1 MLLVTRNFM
10 KTFIYGASPVMQELR
25 RKIGQIA
32 RAPVPVLIEGETGTG
47 KETLA
52 RQVHAAA
59 SPEQPFTRYTC
70 AAGRPLEFAEDFRGW
85 AFFKSVNRLDPA
97 AQEQL
102 LTAIDRQSHDGGQM
116 RFISSSSQPLDQL
129 VNEGRFPAAL
139 YHHLAGARVRV
150 AALRER
156 FGDVPELFG
165 RFVEQHA
172 TAGGLPAPVPSNE
185 LLVLLESYS
194 WPGNGR
200 ELSNFA
206 AIFAASGNSTEMM
219 DELRCRVEVTPPGP
233 AARLPLREQVRRAS
247 LELESGII
255 LRTLQTHRWNR
266 RRAAETLNISYR
278 SLLYKMKACK
288 LRGENAAP
296 GI

>member
-1 MLLVTRNFM
+1 MR
-10 KTFIYGASPVMQELR
+10 TFIYGPSPRTQELK

-52 RQVHAAA
+52 RQIHALA
-59 SPEQPFTRYTC
+59 SPGQPFTRHAC
-70 AAGRPLEFAEDFRGW
+70 AAGKPLDALEDFRGW
-85 AFFKSVNRLDPA
+85 IFFKSVNRLDPA

-102 LTAIDRQSHDGGQM
+102 LTAIDRQSSEGG
-116 RFISSSSQPLDQL
+116 RVRLLSSSTQPLDRL
-129 VNEGRFPAAL
+129 VAQGRFPAAL

-156 FGDVPELFG
+156 FADVPEMFAA
-165 RFVEQHA
+165 FVEEYA
-172 TAGGLPAPVPSNE
+172 SAAGMPAPAPSGGLLTV
-185 LLVLLESYS
+185 LESYS

-206 AIFAASGNSTEMM
+206 AMFAASGNSAEMTE
-219 DELRCRVEVTPPGP
+219 ELKCRLGAAPPGAP
-233 AARLPLREQVRRAS
+233 PKLPLREQVRRAS

-278 SLLYKMKACK
+278 SLLYKMKACN
-288 LRGENAAP
+288 LRGENA
-296 GI
+296 GGGV

>member
-1 MLLVTRNFM
+1 MKNFYLWRFARYAGTSAQNRADCACSRPGLDRGRNRNRERNS
-10 KTFIYGASPVMQELR
+10 GPAGPR
-25 RKIGQIA
+25 CGIA
-32 RAPVPVLIEGETGTG
+32 RAAVYPVYMRG
-47 KETLA
+47 
-52 RQVHAAA
+52 RQ
-59 SPEQPFTRYTC
+59 
-70 AAGRPLEFAEDFRGW
+70 AAGIFGRLRGW

-102 LTAIDRQSHDGGQM
+102 LTAIDRQSHDGGQI

-129 VNEGRFPAAL
+129 VGEGRFPAAL

-165 RFVEQHA
+165 GFVEQHA
-172 TAGGLPAPVPSNE
+172 SAAGLPAPVPSSE
-185 LLVLLESYS
+185 LLILLESYS

-200 ELSNFA
+200 ELSNSRHF
-206 AIFAASGNSTEMM
+206 SQLRKQYGN
-219 DELRCRVEVTPPGP
+219 DGRVEMPCRSHT
-233 AARLPLREQVRRAS
+233 ARLAGETAVTRTGTAGIPGIGV
-247 LELESGII
+247 GII

-266 RRAAETLNISYR
+266 RRAAKTLNISYR